1 MTGIEIALGIVLI
14 VMAVFLVIAIMMQSG
29 KDNKLSGTI
38 AGGAETFF
46 SKSNATTIDK
56 VLNRATIVVA
66 ALFALIVIVMYVLI

>member
-14 VMAVFLVIAIMMQSG
+14 VMALFLVIAIIMQSG
-29 KDNKLSGTI
+29 KDKRLSGTI

-66 ALFALIVIVMYVLI
+66 SLFALIVVVMYILV